1 MILAINTAQLIH
13 EMALLREN
21 PANPGELELISEKT
35 WADDR
40 HDVDKLVP
48 FLQKMLEE
56 AGLEKSDIT
65 DIVVVKG
72 PGSFTS
78 LRTGVA
84 FANALAEGLN
94 AKLHALSTF
103 ELLRRKAA
111 LTDPVLVLLSA
122 GRLDVGVQHF
132 SKEGLEEEVRVGP
145 LAALLNDYPHGNSIH
160 VVAELPEALREEL
173 HPLILEKKWTLVEGH
188 QRQTLGETLMTY
200 GFKELESA
208 ANVEP
213 FYLKG
218 PHITHS
224 SDPWKQ

>member
-1 MILAINTAQLIH
+1 MILAINTAQPVH
-13 EMALLREN
+13 EMALLRAN
-21 PANPGELELISEKT
+21 PANPGELELVSEKS

-40 HDVDKLVP
+40 YDVDNLVP

-65 DIVVVKG
+65 DVVVVKG

-84 FANALAEGLN
+84 FANALAEGLH
-94 AKLHALSTF
+94 AKLYALTTF
-103 ELLRRKAA
+103 ALLRRKAA
-111 LTDPVLVLLSA
+111 LTDPTLVLLSA
-122 GRLDVGVQHF
+122 GRLDVGVQHQDQPI
-132 SKEGLEEEVRVGP
+132 RIGP
-145 LAALLNDYPHGNSIH
+145 LAALLNDYPHDSGIH
-160 VVAELPEALREEL
+160 VVADLPEALREEL

-188 QRQTLGETLMTY
+188 QLQTLGETLMTY
-200 GFKELESA
+200 GLTDLESTT
-208 ANVEP
+208 NVEP

>member
-1 MILAINTAQLIH
+1 MILAINTAQPLH

-21 PANPGELELISEKT
+21 PANPGELELISEKN

-40 HDVDKLVP
+40 YDVDNLVP
-48 FLQKMLEE
+48 FLQKMLED

-65 DIVVVKG
+65 DVVVVKG

-84 FANALAEGLN
+84 FANALAEGLH
-94 AKLHALSTF
+94 AKLYVLTTF
-103 ELLRRKAA
+103 ALLRRKAA
-111 LTDPVLVLLSA
+111 LTDPMLVLLSA
-122 GRLDVGVQHF
+122 GRLDIGAQYQDDP
-132 SKEGLEEEVRVGP
+132 VRIGP
-145 LAALLNDYPHGNSIH
+145 LAALLNDYPHDTGIH
-160 VVAELPEALREEL
+160 VVADLPEALREEL
-173 HPLILEKKWTLVEGH
+173 HPLILEKKWALVEGH
-188 QRQTLGETLMTY
+188 QLQTLGETFMTY
-200 GFKELESA
+200 GLAGLESTT
-208 ANVEP
+208 NVEP